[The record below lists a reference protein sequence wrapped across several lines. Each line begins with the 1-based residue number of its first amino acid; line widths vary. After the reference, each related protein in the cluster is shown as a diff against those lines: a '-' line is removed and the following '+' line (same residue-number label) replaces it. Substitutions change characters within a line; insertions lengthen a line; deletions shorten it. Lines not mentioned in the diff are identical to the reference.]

1 HHHPSSSPP
10 PPSIIT
16 TTTTTF
22 HHHHHHH
29 LPPPSIITTTT
40 IHHHHHH
47 HHHHHLPSSPPP
59 PPPSIIITT
68 TTTHHHH
75 HHHPSSSPP
84 PPPPS
89 IITTTTHHH
98 HHHHHHLPPPSI
110 ITTITTTTTFHHHH
124 HHHPSSSSP
133 PPIIIITTTHH
144 HHHHHHPSSSPP
156 PPSIIITTTTTTT
169 PFASHGP
176 CRRVR
181 FAKIKY
187 ILNGLSAGHD
197 VMFLD
202 ADIIMLRDPLPYFY
216 DHGAD
221 IYAMMEKCLLFNDT
235 VSIAAFEYVRHQK
248 LTPPLNIG
256 ALFFKATPGVT
267 RCVYNWIWDMY
278 GQVAFRPHV
287 WDQDIFGV
295 LMPKCSYKFDL
306 RLQVLDPR
314 LFQSACYPRCG
325 CMYHD
330 ANVTSATLG
339 MSAAGVPP
347 VTGHLCDPGL
357 WGSWLL
363 RHFPCSGTT
372 DQKAWHM
379 RQFAEG
385 LVHGQPVH
393 ITKHWAIEKKQG
405 KGDLE
410 GQEEVAEDDAGMS
423 SAENVRL

>member
-1 HHHPSSSPP
+1 MLRSLATALVLSVLVAQCIESKSGNHVAMMIQSHFLQHGVRLPTRAFKEAVKNAAINVSHLSHRPSSLVILAMANEEALLRTVPIFLRSLRGVNV
-10 PPSIIT
+10 SSGT
-16 TTTTTF
+16 DAGKTF
-22 HHHHHHH
+22 DGRLVMVAWSRDALVMCRELQAEYSHHCVRDAEHAAGKNS
-29 LPPPSIITTTT
+29 LG
-40 IHHHHHH
+40 
-47 HHHHHLPSSPPP
+47 
-59 PPPSIIITT
+59 
-68 TTTHHHH
+68 
-75 HHHPSSSPP
+75 
-84 PPPPS
+84 
-89 IITTTTHHH
+89 
-98 HHHHHHLPPPSI
+98 
-110 ITTITTTTTFHHHH
+110 FH
-124 HHHPSSSSP
+124 
-133 PPIIIITTTHH
+133 TDG
-144 HHHHHHPSSSPP
+144 
-156 PPSIIITTTTTTT
+156 
-169 PFASHGP
+169 FNALG
-176 CRRVR
+176 